1 MQVGKFIS
9 SFTFLLGFV
18 LLCVGVKL
26 YATHNE
32 CCEVDDEPE
41 LREYIS
47 KDMINF
53 SKKSE
58 WEGVWGELNQC
69 NPLRGVCY
77 AENALS
83 IYDCDSSQG
92 TCILNHITTK
102 KTNPAYAKSES
113 INCEEVSFE
122 GIEILVSAHQA
133 KPNESYFERMCA
145 EFQGKDKESC
155 RQKADFSLIKNE
167 KGITFTSSA
176 LLDSKV
182 CYLKSQNQYIPQE
195 ALSQIGYMLQGTL
208 SGFYPPL
215 NASFNCA
222 KSGLSK
228 IEKGICNS
236 FATIKSDYILNQMY
250 NYIYDFAWS
259 ESDKQKLKKEQL
271 EWIKERNLTC
281 NQREEPN
288 LLAYC
293 LLIRNNERIRNLEA
307 IIKDED
313 DSIIIKTPQR
323 VHMEFVSSAGAVKI
337 YEKPSLNSNVLHTA
351 ILNDKATIV
360 LMAKNSRNGFT
371 KIWFLEHY
379 KEDGSMRRF
388 VGYVQNANI
397 KRDKEQPATL

>member
-1 MQVGKFIS
+1 MQVGKSIG

-18 LLCVGVKL
+18 LLCVGAKL

-32 CCEVDDEPE
+32 CCEIADEPE

-47 KDMINF
+47 KDTINF
-53 SKKSE
+53 NKRSE

-69 NPLRGVCY
+69 DPLEGVCY

-83 IYDCDSSQG
+83 IYDCDSSKG

-102 KTNPAYAKSES
+102 KTNPAYTKRES
-113 INCEEVSFE
+113 INCNEVTFE

-133 KPNESYFERMCA
+133 KPNESYFERMCS

-167 KGITFTSSA
+167 KGITFTSST

-182 CYLKSQNQYIPQE
+182 CYLKNKNQYTPQE
-195 ALSQIGYMLQGTL
+195 ALSQIGDIPQGTL
-208 SGFYPPL
+208 SGYYPPL

-228 IEKGICNS
+228 TEKGICNS
-236 FATIKSDYILNQMY
+236 FVTIRGDYILNQMY

-259 ESDKQKLKKEQL
+259 KSDKQKLKKEQL
-271 EWIKERNLTC
+271 EWIKERNLVC
-281 NQREEPN
+281 NQQEKPDS
-288 LLAYC
+288 LTYC
-293 LLIRNNERIRNLEA
+293 LFIRNNEQIRNLQA
-307 IIKDED
+307 IIDDED
-313 DSIIIKTPQR
+313 DSTIKTPQR
-323 VHMEFVSSAGAVKI
+323 VHMEFVSSTGAVKI
-337 YEKPSLNSNVLHTA
+337 YEKPSLNSNVLHTV

-360 LMAKNSRNGFT
+360 LMAKNSHYGFT
-371 KIWFLEHY
+371 KIWFLENY

-397 KRDKEQPATL
+397 KRDKE

>member
-9 SFTFLLGFV
+9 RFVLLLAFV
-18 LLCVGVKL
+18 LLCVGAKL

-32 CCEVDDEPE
+32 SDEVADEPE
-41 LREYIS
+41 SHEYIS
-47 KDMINF
+47 KDTINF
-53 SKKSE
+53 SKKSA

-69 NPLRGVCY
+69 DPLEAKCY
-77 AENALS
+77 AENTLS

-92 TCILNHITTK
+92 TCILNYITTT
-102 KTNPAYAKSES
+102 KTNPAYAKRES
-113 INCEEVSFE
+113 INCNEATLE

-133 KPNESYFERMCA
+133 KPSEAYFERMCSGL
-145 EFQGKDKESC
+145 QGKNKETC
-155 RQKADFSLIKNE
+155 RQKADFSLTKNE
-167 KGITFTSSA
+167 KGITFSSSA

-182 CYLKSQNQYIPQE
+182 CYFISKNQYTPQE
-195 ALSQIGYMLQGTL
+195 ALNQMRDMPRGTL

-228 IEKGICNS
+228 TEKGICNS
-236 FATIKSDYILNQMY
+236 FLTIKSDYILNQIY
-250 NYIYDFAWS
+250 NYIYDFVWS

-271 EWIKERNLTC
+271 EWIKERNLKC
-281 NQREEPN
+281 NQEVEPN
-288 LLAYC
+288 SLTYC
-293 LLIRNNERIRNLEA
+293 LDLQNYHRIKELKNIINDNDDIDIR
-307 IIKDED
+307 
-313 DSIIIKTPQR
+313 TPQR
-323 VHMEFVSSAGAVKI
+323 VHMEFVSSVGAVKI

-360 LMAKNSRNGFT
+360 LMAKNPHHGFT
-371 KIWFLEHY
+371 KISFLEYY

-397 KRDKEQPATL
+397 KRKKEQPAAL